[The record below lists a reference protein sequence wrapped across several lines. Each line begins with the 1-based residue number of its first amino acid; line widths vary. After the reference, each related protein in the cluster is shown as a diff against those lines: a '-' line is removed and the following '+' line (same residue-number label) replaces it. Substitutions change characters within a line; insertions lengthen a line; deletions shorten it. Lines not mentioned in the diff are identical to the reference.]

1 MSKIYTIFKWFWFVI
16 EIVCGIVAFLLLTK
30 LVEGADSGYFVLMF
44 LIAGLEREKF
54 EFKSNLLEVVI
65 DHVEMREIK

>member
-16 EIVCGIVAFLLLTK
+16 EIVCGTVAFLLLTK

>member
-1 MSKIYTIFKWFWFVI
+1 MSKIYTIFKWFWFII

-54 EFKSNLLEVVI
+54 EFKASLLDVVI
-65 DHVEMREIK
+65 DHVTM